1 VSLRRRLS
9 DRLRAAADRLW
20 DEGDKDAADRVHH
33 AARLEEARR
42 RRDEAH
48 GRGRRLAKADAGE
61 LEPWAPW

>member
-20 DEGDKDAADRVHH
+20 DEGDKDAADRVQG

-42 RRDEAH
+42 RSH
-48 GRGRRLAKADAGE
+48 GRRLVKARPDE
-61 LEPWAPW
+61 LERWTP